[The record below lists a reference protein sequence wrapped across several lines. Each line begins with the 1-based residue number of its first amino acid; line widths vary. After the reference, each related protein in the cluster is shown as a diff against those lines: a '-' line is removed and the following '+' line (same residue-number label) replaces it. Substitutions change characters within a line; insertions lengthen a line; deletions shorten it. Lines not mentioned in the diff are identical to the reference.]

1 MGVDQRPG
9 PTAGATAGT
18 RASTPAQGTGFARIP
33 LPTSR
38 CCAALG
44 RIARLREVGMGLMET
59 DHTGLVVAAR
69 AGDDRAREEL
79 IAAYLPLLYNI
90 VRRALNGQ
98 ADVDDVV
105 QETLLRVVRDLPAL
119 RAPESFRS
127 WLVSIT
133 LRQIN
138 THWHRQRAFAGR
150 TTVIDEALRIPDAGA
165 GLEDITI
172 LRLHASDERRQ
183 VVEAG
188 RWLDADHQV
197 LLSLWWQEC
206 AGLLS
211 RDDIAAATGLTVAH
225 VGVRL
230 QRMRE
235 QLDLS
240 RTIVAALE
248 AHPRCPQLG
257 ETVVGWDGLRTS
269 VWRKRIA
276 RHTRD
281 CQVCMATTTQRV
293 PAELLLL
300 SLAPLAVPA
309 GLVAALAAKGLL
321 SGAAAS
327 AAGPAMAPVAL
338 GTATGGG
345 SLYSSLIAKLPAVT
359 AHQLAGLATG
369 AVLVAGAATY
379 AAWPEPA
386 HRAPGVMA
394 APTVGTP
401 TPIPSSTTTPAEP
414 SPVNPS
420 ADAGAVP
427 LGARTLEA
435 VDEPALYLAYAG
447 DFATL
452 GRVPASSSGQAR
464 QRATFTVLRG
474 LADARCVTFRAA
486 DGRYLRHRELRLRMS
501 TDDGSEL
508 FREDATFCA
517 RAGSAAGSVTLHAYN
532 YPGSV
537 IRHRDGGIW
546 LDGSDGTRAFADQAS
561 FIVRG
566 GLG

>member
-1 MGVDQRPG
+1 
-9 PTAGATAGT
+9 
-18 RASTPAQGTGFARIP
+18 
-33 LPTSR
+33 
-38 CCAALG
+38 
-44 RIARLREVGMGLMET
+44 MGLMDA
-59 DHTGLVVAAR
+59 DHAGLVVAAQ

-79 IAAYLPLLYNI
+79 VAAYLPLIYNI
-90 VRRALNGQ
+90 VRRALSAH

-119 RAPESFRS
+119 RAPDSFRS

-133 LRQIN
+133 LRQIH
-138 THWHRQRAFAGR
+138 THWNRQRAFVDR
-150 TTVIDEALRIPDAGA
+150 TAVIDEALHIPDAHPEP
-165 GLEDITI
+165 EDATI
-172 LRLHASDERRQ
+172 LRLHVSDERRQ
-183 VVEAG
+183 IAEAG
-188 RWLDADHQV
+188 RWLDPDHRV
-197 LLSLWWQEC
+197 LLSLWWQES

-211 RDDIAAATGLTVAH
+211 REDMAAATGLTVAH

-257 ETVVGWDGLRTS
+257 ETVAGWDGLPAS

-281 CQVCMATTTQRV
+281 CPVCTATTSRV

-309 GLVAALAAKGLL
+309 GLIAALTSKGLL
-321 SGAAAS
+321 SGSAAS
-327 AAGPAMAPVAL
+327 AGGAAMVPVAA

-345 SLYSSLIAKLPAVT
+345 SVHGALTGKLHAVT
-359 AHQLAGLATG
+359 AHPLASLAAG
-369 AVLVAGAATY
+369 AVLITGAATY

-386 HRAPGVMA
+386 PRAPGVTA
-394 APTVGTP
+394 APAVGSP
-401 TPIPSSTTTPAEP
+401 TPIASSTPTSAGT
-414 SPVNPS
+414 PS
-420 ADAGAVP
+420 ASPSAVAGTVP
-427 LGARTLEA
+427 LGAQSLES
-435 VDEPALYLAYAG
+435 VDEPALYLTYAG

-452 GRVPASSSGQAR
+452 GRVSASSSAQTR
-464 QRATFTVLRG
+464 QRVTFTVVQG
-474 LADARCVTFRAA
+474 LADTRCVTFRAA
-486 DGRYLRHRELRLRMS
+486 DGRYLRHHYLRLRLS

-508 FREDATFCA
+508 FRKDATFCPRPGA
-517 RAGSAAGSVTLHAYN
+517 VAGSVTLHSHN
-532 YPGSV
+532 YPGAV

-546 LDGSDGTRAFADQAS
+546 LDGSDGTRAFAGQAS
-561 FIVRG
+561 FVVRKAWS
-566 GLG
+566 

>member
-1 MGVDQRPG
+1 MD
-9 PTAGATAGT
+9 ADH
-18 RASTPAQGTGFARIP
+18 AR
-33 LPTSR
+33 
-38 CCAALG
+38 
-44 RIARLREVGMGLMET
+44 
-59 DHTGLVVAAR
+59 LVVAAQ

-79 IAAYLPLLYNI
+79 IAAYLPLIYNI
-90 VRRALNGQ
+90 VRRALSGH

-138 THWHRQRAFAGR
+138 THWHRQRAFADR
-150 TTVIDEALRIPDAGA
+150 TTVIDEALQIPDVGA
-165 GLEDITI
+165 EPEDATI
-172 LRLHASDERRQ
+172 VRLHVSDERRQ
-183 VVEAG
+183 IAEAG
-188 RWLDADHQV
+188 RWLDPDHRV
-197 LLSLWWQEC
+197 LLSLWWQER

-211 RDDIAAATGLTVAH
+211 RDDIAAATGLTGPH
-225 VGVRL
+225 VRVRL

-235 QLDLS
+235 QLELS

-248 AHPRCPQLG
+248 AHPRCPQLD

-281 CQVCMATTTQRV
+281 CRVCTATTTQRV

-309 GLVAALAAKGLL
+309 GLIAALVSKGLL
-321 SGAAAS
+321 SGSAAS
-327 AAGPAMAPVAL
+327 AAGLATAPVAV

-345 SLYSSLIAKLPAVT
+345 SLHGALVGKLHAVT
-359 AHQLAGLATG
+359 AHQLVGLAAG
-369 AVLVAGAATY
+369 AVLIAGTATY
-379 AAWPEPA
+379 ASWPEPA
-386 HRAPGVMA
+386 QRAPGVAA
-394 APTVGTP
+394 APAVADP
-401 TPIPSSTTTPAEP
+401 TPIPSSSAPSAGP
-414 SPVNPS
+414 SPASPS
-420 ADAGAVP
+420 AVAGTVP
-427 LGARTLEA
+427 LGAQSLES
-435 VDEPALYLAYAG
+435 VDEPALYLGYAG

-452 GRVPASSSGQAR
+452 GRVSASSSAQTR
-464 QRATFTVLRG
+464 QRVTFTVVRG
-474 LADARCVTFRAA
+474 LADARCVTFRAV
-486 DGRYLRHRELRLRMS
+486 DGRYLRHRDLRLRLS

-508 FREDATFCA
+508 FRKDATFCPRPGA
-517 RAGSAAGSVTLHAYN
+517 VAGSVTLHAHN

-561 FIVRG
+561 FIVRKAWS
-566 GLG
+566 

>member
-1 MGVDQRPG
+1 
-9 PTAGATAGT
+9 
-18 RASTPAQGTGFARIP
+18 
-33 LPTSR
+33 
-38 CCAALG
+38 
-44 RIARLREVGMGLMET
+44 MGLMDA
-59 DHTGLVVAAR
+59 DHAGLVVAAQ
-69 AGDDRAREEL
+69 AGDDRAREKL

-90 VRRALNGQ
+90 VGRALSGH

-105 QETLLRVVRDLPAL
+105 QETLLRVVRDLPSL

-138 THWHRQRAFAGR
+138 THWHRQRTFAGR
-150 TTVIDEALRIPDAGA
+150 TTVLDEAHQIPDAGA
-165 GLEDITI
+165 EPVDATI
-172 LRLHASDERRQ
+172 LRLHMSDERRR

-188 RWLDADHQV
+188 RWLDPDHRV

-211 RDDIAAATGLTVAH
+211 RDDIAAAMGLTVAH

-235 QLDLS
+235 QLELS

-248 AHPRCPQLG
+248 ADPRCPQLDK
-257 ETVVGWDGLRTS
+257 TVVGWDGLRAS

-281 CQVCMATTTQRV
+281 CPVCLATTTERV

-309 GLVAALAAKGLL
+309 GLIAALAAKGLL
-321 SGAAAS
+321 SGTAAS
-327 AAGPAMAPVAL
+327 AAGLATAHVAV

-345 SLYSSLIAKLPAVT
+345 SVHSALIGKLHAVT
-359 AHQLAGLATG
+359 AHPLVGLATG
-369 AVLVAGAATY
+369 AVLIAGTATY

-386 HRAPGVMA
+386 HREPGVIA
-394 APTVGTP
+394 APTVGNP
-401 TPIPSSTTTPAEP
+401 TPIPSRTTASAGP
-414 SPVNPS
+414 SPVSPS
-420 ADAGAVP
+420 AVAGAVP
-427 LGARTLEA
+427 LGAQSLES
-435 VDEPALYLAYAG
+435 VDHTALYLTYAG

-452 GRVPASSSGQAR
+452 GRVSASSSTQTR
-464 QRATFTVLRG
+464 QRVTFTVVAG
-474 LADARCVTFRAA
+474 LADSRCVTFRAA
-486 DGRYLRHRELRLRMS
+486 DGRYLRHRYLRLRLS
-501 TDDGSEL
+501 TNDGSEL
-508 FREDATFCA
+508 FREDATFCPRPGA
-517 RAGSAAGSVTLHAYN
+517 VAGSVTLHAHN

-537 IRHRDGGIW
+537 LRHRDGGIW
-546 LDGSDGTRAFADQAS
+546 LDGSDGTRAFAGQAS
-561 FIVRG
+561 FIVRRAWA
-566 GLG
+566 